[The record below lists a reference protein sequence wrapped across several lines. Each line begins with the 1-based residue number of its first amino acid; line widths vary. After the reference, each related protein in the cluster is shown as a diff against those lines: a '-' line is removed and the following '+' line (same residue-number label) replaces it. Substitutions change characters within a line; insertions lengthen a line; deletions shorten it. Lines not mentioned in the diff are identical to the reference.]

1 MTKCPVCETE
11 YTENEV
17 ETCSVCGYDLTP
29 YPPIDEIPSELWE
42 KEKKRIAVA
51 KRVWKS
57 SQSQVKSAQLMV
69 SHLQSYLYETTRNI
83 YGFTQSQS
91 QLPSQSQAIASQSQ
105 LLSRLESQSQAI
117 ASQSQLL
124 SRLESQVKAIA
135 SQLPSQSQAIA
146 SQLPSQSQAIAS
158 QLPSQSQAIASQLP
172 SQSQAIA
179 SQLQSQSQA
188 IASQLQSQS
197 QVIASQLQSQSQA
210 IASQLQSQSQVI
222 ASQLQSQSQVI
233 ASQLQSQSQAIAS
246 QSQLLSR
253 LESQVEAIAFQLPS
267 QSQAIAS
274 QSQLLSRLESQSQA
288 IASQLPSQSQAIA
301 SQLPSQSQAIA
312 SQLPSQ
318 SQAIASQLPSQSQA
332 IASQLPSQS
341 QAIASQLDESI
352 TEAVA
357 DITSIV
363 SSSSGFDYSQLD
375 RLLKSGQWEAA
386 DEETTKMMCR
396 VAGKTSRRYLDDDDI
411 KNFPGEDLRIID
423 GLWVKHSRGRFGF
436 SVQKQIYI
444 NCGGLPDGRYPG
456 DTIWERYCGEVGWRV
471 NGSYI
476 SWSDCTF
483 SAAAPLGHL
492 PARFVGVGWW
502 LGFGV
507 GLVRRRLALFSR
519 AETCRL

>member
-1 MTKCPVCETE
+1 MMTKCPVCETE

-105 LLSRLESQSQAI
+105 LLSRLESQ
-117 ASQSQLL
+117 
-124 SRLESQVKAIA
+124 VK
-135 SQLPSQSQAIA
+135 
-146 SQLPSQSQAIAS
+146 
-158 QLPSQSQAIASQLP
+158 AIASQLP

-197 QVIASQLQSQSQA
+197 QAIASQLQSQSQA
-210 IASQLQSQSQVI
+210 IASQLQSQSQAI
-222 ASQLQSQSQVI
+222 T
-233 ASQLQSQSQAIAS
+233 SQLQSQSQAIAS

-253 LESQVEAIAFQLPS
+253 LESQVEAIA
-267 QSQAIAS
+267 
-274 QSQLLSRLESQSQA
+274 SQLQSQSQA
-288 IASQLPSQSQAIA
+288 IASQLQSQSQAIA
-301 SQLPSQSQAIA
+301 FQLPSQSQAIA

-357 DITSIV
+357 DITPIV

-456 DTIWERYCGEVGWRV
+456 DTIWERYCGEVGWRM

>member
-1 MTKCPVCETE
+1 MMTKCPVCETE

-105 LLSRLESQSQAI
+105 LLSRLESQ
-117 ASQSQLL
+117 
-124 SRLESQVKAIA
+124 VK
-135 SQLPSQSQAIA
+135 
-146 SQLPSQSQAIAS
+146 
-158 QLPSQSQAIASQLP
+158 AIASQLP

-197 QVIASQLQSQSQA
+197 QAIASQLQSQSQA
-210 IASQLQSQSQVI
+210 IT
-222 ASQLQSQSQVI
+222 
-233 ASQLQSQSQAIAS
+233 SQLQSQSQAIAS

-253 LESQVEAIAFQLPS
+253 LESQVEAIA
-267 QSQAIAS
+267 
-274 QSQLLSRLESQSQA
+274 SQLQSQSQA
-288 IASQLPSQSQAIA
+288 IASQLQSQSQAIA
-301 SQLPSQSQAIA
+301 FQLPSQSQAIA

-357 DITSIV
+357 DITPIV

-456 DTIWERYCGEVGWRV
+456 DTIWERYCGEVGWRM

>member
-1 MTKCPVCETE
+1 
-11 YTENEV
+11 
-17 ETCSVCGYDLTP
+17 
-29 YPPIDEIPSELWE
+29 
-42 KEKKRIAVA
+42 
-51 KRVWKS
+51 
-57 SQSQVKSAQLMV
+57 
-69 SHLQSYLYETTRNI
+69 
-83 YGFTQSQS
+83 
-91 QLPSQSQAIASQSQ
+91 
-105 LLSRLESQSQAI
+105 
-117 ASQSQLL
+117 
-124 SRLESQVKAIA
+124 
-135 SQLPSQSQAIA
+135 
-146 SQLPSQSQAIAS
+146 
-158 QLPSQSQAIASQLP
+158 
-172 SQSQAIA
+172 QAIA
-179 SQLQSQSQA
+179 SQLQ
-188 IASQLQSQS
+188 
-197 QVIASQLQSQSQA
+197 
-210 IASQLQSQSQVI
+210 
-222 ASQLQSQSQVI
+222 
-233 ASQLQSQSQAIAS
+233 
-246 QSQLLSR
+246 
-253 LESQVEAIAFQLPS
+253 
-267 QSQAIAS
+267 
-274 QSQLLSRLESQSQA
+274 
-288 IASQLPSQSQAIA
+288 
-301 SQLPSQSQAIA
+301 
-312 SQLPSQ
+312 SQ

-357 DITSIV
+357 DITPIV

-456 DTIWERYCGEVGWRV
+456 DTIWERYCGEVGWRM

>member
-1 MTKCPVCETE
+1 MMTKCPVCETE

-158 QLPSQSQAIASQLP
+158 QLPSQSQAIASQLQ

-188 IASQLQSQS
+188 IT
-197 QVIASQLQSQSQA
+197 SQLQSQSQA
-210 IASQLQSQSQVI
+210 I

-274 QSQLLSRLESQSQA
+274 QSQLLSRLE
-288 IASQLPSQSQAIA
+288 SQSQAIA

>member
-158 QLPSQSQAIASQLP
+158 QLPSQSQAIASQLQ

-188 IASQLQSQS
+188 IT
-197 QVIASQLQSQSQA
+197 SQLQSQSQA
-210 IASQLQSQSQVI
+210 I

-274 QSQLLSRLESQSQA
+274 QSQLLSRLE
-288 IASQLPSQSQAIA
+288 SQSQAIA

>member
-1 MTKCPVCETE
+1 MMTKCPVCETE

-91 QLPSQSQAIASQSQ
+91 QLPSQSQAIASQ
-105 LLSRLESQSQAI
+105 
-117 ASQSQLL
+117 
-124 SRLESQVKAIA
+124 
-135 SQLPSQSQAIA
+135 LP
-146 SQLPSQSQAIAS
+146 
-158 QLPSQSQAIASQLP
+158 
-172 SQSQAIA
+172 
-179 SQLQSQSQA
+179 
-188 IASQLQSQS
+188 
-197 QVIASQLQSQSQA
+197 
-210 IASQLQSQSQVI
+210 
-222 ASQLQSQSQVI
+222 
-233 ASQLQSQSQAIAS
+233 SQSQAIAS

-267 QSQAIAS
+267 QTQAIASQSQLLSRLESQVEAIAFQLPSQTQAIAS

-288 IASQLPSQSQAIA
+288 ITSQLPSQSQAIA

-357 DITSIV
+357 DITPIV

>member
-105 LLSRLESQSQAI
+105 LLSRLESQ
-117 ASQSQLL
+117 
-124 SRLESQVKAIA
+124 VK
-135 SQLPSQSQAIA
+135 
-146 SQLPSQSQAIAS
+146 
-158 QLPSQSQAIASQLP
+158 AIASQLP

-197 QVIASQLQSQSQA
+197 QAIASQLQSQSQA
-210 IASQLQSQSQVI
+210 IASQLQSQSQAI
-222 ASQLQSQSQVI
+222 T
-233 ASQLQSQSQAIAS
+233 SQLQSQSQAIAS

-253 LESQVEAIAFQLPS
+253 LESQVEAIA
-267 QSQAIAS
+267 
-274 QSQLLSRLESQSQA
+274 SQLQSQSQA
-288 IASQLPSQSQAIA
+288 IASQLQSQSQAIA
-301 SQLPSQSQAIA
+301 FQLPSQSQAIA

-357 DITSIV
+357 DITPIV

-456 DTIWERYCGEVGWRV
+456 DTIWERYCGEVGWRM

>member
-1 MTKCPVCETE
+1 MMTKCPVCETE

-158 QLPSQSQAIASQLP
+158 QLPSQSQAIASQLQ

-188 IASQLQSQS
+188 IT
-197 QVIASQLQSQSQA
+197 SQLQSQSQA
-210 IASQLQSQSQVI
+210 I

-274 QSQLLSRLESQSQA
+274 QSQLLSRLE
-288 IASQLPSQSQAIA
+288 
-301 SQLPSQSQAIA
+301 SQSQAIA

>member
-1 MTKCPVCETE
+1 MMTKCPVCETE

-91 QLPSQSQAIASQSQ
+91 QLPSQSQAIASQ
-105 LLSRLESQSQAI
+105 LPSQSQAI

-124 SRLESQVKAIA
+124 SRLESQVEAIA
-135 SQLPSQSQAIA
+135 FQLP
-146 SQLPSQSQAIAS
+146 
-158 QLPSQSQAIASQLP
+158 
-172 SQSQAIA
+172 
-179 SQLQSQSQA
+179 
-188 IASQLQSQS
+188 
-197 QVIASQLQSQSQA
+197 
-210 IASQLQSQSQVI
+210 
-222 ASQLQSQSQVI
+222 
-233 ASQLQSQSQAIAS
+233 SQSQAIAS

>member
-1 MTKCPVCETE
+1 
-11 YTENEV
+11 
-17 ETCSVCGYDLTP
+17 
-29 YPPIDEIPSELWE
+29 
-42 KEKKRIAVA
+42 
-51 KRVWKS
+51 
-57 SQSQVKSAQLMV
+57 
-69 SHLQSYLYETTRNI
+69 
-83 YGFTQSQS
+83 
-91 QLPSQSQAIASQSQ
+91 SQSQA
-105 LLSRLESQSQAI
+105 
-117 ASQSQLL
+117 
-124 SRLESQVKAIA
+124 
-135 SQLPSQSQAIA
+135 
-146 SQLPSQSQAIAS
+146 
-158 QLPSQSQAIASQLP
+158 
-172 SQSQAIA
+172 
-179 SQLQSQSQA
+179 
-188 IASQLQSQS
+188 
-197 QVIASQLQSQSQA
+197 
-210 IASQLQSQSQVI
+210 
-222 ASQLQSQSQVI
+222 I

-253 LESQVEAIAFQLPS
+253 LESQVEAIASQLQS
-267 QSQAIAS
+267 QSQAIAF
-274 QSQLLSRLESQSQA
+274 
-288 IASQLPSQSQAIA
+288 
-301 SQLPSQSQAIA
+301 
-312 SQLPSQ
+312 
-318 SQAIASQLPSQSQA
+318 QLPSQSQA

-357 DITSIV
+357 DITPIV

-456 DTIWERYCGEVGWRV
+456 DTIWERYCGEVGWRM

>member
-1 MTKCPVCETE
+1 MMTKCPVCETE

-105 LLSRLESQSQAI
+105 LLSRLESQ
-117 ASQSQLL
+117 
-124 SRLESQVKAIA
+124 VK
-135 SQLPSQSQAIA
+135 
-146 SQLPSQSQAIAS
+146 
-158 QLPSQSQAIASQLP
+158 AIASQLP

-197 QVIASQLQSQSQA
+197 QAIASQLQSQSQA
-210 IASQLQSQSQVI
+210 IT
-222 ASQLQSQSQVI
+222 
-233 ASQLQSQSQAIAS
+233 SQLQSQSQAIAS

-253 LESQVEAIAFQLPS
+253 LESQVEAIA
-267 QSQAIAS
+267 
-274 QSQLLSRLESQSQA
+274 SQLQSQSQA
-288 IASQLPSQSQAIA
+288 IASQLQSQSQAIA
-301 SQLPSQSQAIA
+301 F
-312 SQLPSQ
+312 QLPSQ

-357 DITSIV
+357 DITPIV

-456 DTIWERYCGEVGWRV
+456 DTIWERYCGEVGWRM